1 MNMISVW
8 PKERWTKEMWHF
20 RWLCDF
26 SAKVYSM
33 HSQINEEKPA
43 SMIQRKWKYFGASF
57 NLVDIV
63 WISCSCL
70 LANKLFLTFVFTVY
84 PSSCNLNLLQFME
97 FCLMAIPVQKC
108 NIAENNSAPHFSWNS
123 NFSYMRKFFCFLSL
137 RFFYFFAHCFLRCT
151 PTTCSWMPGRGY
163 HSDRNSNNFILGG
176 YEYFHSHYDDCLKH
190 MVNSTSTAFSAC
202 FMWITSSWLTG
213 NLDQF
218 MSKAWGQF
226 LAWLLYRQ
234 YMMLRQC

>member
-1 MNMISVW
+1 MAEGKMDKRDVTLQVCN
-8 PKERWTKEMWHF
+8 
-20 RWLCDF
+20 F

-57 NLVDIV
+57 NLVVDIV

-70 LANKLFLTFVFTVY
+70 LANKLFLIFIFTMY
-84 PSSCNLNLLQFME
+84 PSCCNLNLLQFME

-137 RFFYFFAHCFLRCT
+137 RFFFISSLTVFCAVRQLHVAECLEEATT
-151 PTTCSWMPGRGY
+151 PTEIPTTLYWVDMSI
-163 HSDRNSNNFILGG
+163 FILTMMIAI
-176 YEYFHSHYDDCLKH
+176 SIW
-190 MVNSTSTAFSAC
+190 STVQA
-202 FMWITSSWLTG
+202 
-213 NLDQF
+213 
-218 MSKAWGQF
+218 
-226 LAWLLYRQ
+226 LLSLPVSCELQ
-234 YMMLRQC
+234 AAG